1 MHGFYLACW
10 GRAIL
15 PEKCRFARHLAS
27 SPWRQHGVVKL
38 GIPTQPVPNMSQK
51 HRAERT
57 PEQRHLLAA
66 EHEFAEGMVKYALWN
81 AAIEGPE
88 TVSDEHKTRY
98 IKLRAEQ
105 IAIDEAMQAA
115 HSGNVEVVPYEVLLA
130 SIGGPKLLT
139 ELPAAK
145 PEQFRRPYFL
155 FTSKRLLIV
164 GRETAATESALAPNM
179 SYQDE
184 IEQFWLRARASITPH
199 NNTATVRAID
209 AVIQGGGAISIPYD
223 DMRVRVEK
231 QPLSLW
237 QRLSFSD
244 PEVCIEFAGVFSC
257 GERTQDATV
266 SIKPAEPFNEI
277 ERILRLLP
285 IEVAI

>member
-1 MHGFYLACW
+1 M
-10 GRAIL
+10 
-15 PEKCRFARHLAS
+15 
-27 SPWRQHGVVKL
+27 VKL
-38 GIPTQPVPNMSQK
+38 GIQVQPVANMSQK
-51 HRAERT
+51 HRTERT

-115 HSGNVEVVPYEVLLA
+115 HSGNTEVVPYEVLLA
-130 SIGGPKLLT
+130 SIGGPKLLA
-139 ELPAAK
+139 ELPTAK

-164 GRETAATESALAPNM
+164 GREAAAMESAAAPAV

-199 NNTATVRAID
+199 NNTVTVRAIE
-209 AVIQGGGAISIPYD
+209 AAIQGSGAISILYD

-244 PEVCIEFAGVFSC
+244 PELHIDIAGAFTCS
-257 GERTQDATV
+257 EQTQDATV
-266 SIKPAEPFNEI
+266 SIKPAEPFNEV

>member
-1 MHGFYLACW
+1 M
-10 GRAIL
+10 
-15 PEKCRFARHLAS
+15 PEKCRFARKAALS
-27 SPWRQHGVVKL
+27 LYRQAPVVKL
-38 GIPTQPVPNMSQK
+38 AIQSLNAAKMSQK

-66 EHEFAEGMVKYALWN
+66 EHEFAEGMVKCALWN

-115 HSGNVEVVPYEVLLA
+115 HSGNAEVVPYEVLLA

-145 PEQFRRPYFL
+145 PEQFRQPYFL

-184 IEQFWLRARASITPH
+184 IEQFWLRARGSITPH
-199 NNTATVRAID
+199 NNTVTVRAIE
-209 AVIQGGGAISIPYD
+209 AVIQGGAALSIPYD

-231 QPLSLW
+231 QPLSLC
-237 QRLSFSD
+237 QCLSFSN
-244 PEVCIEFAGVFSC
+244 PEEFIEFAGVLSC
-257 GERTQDATV
+257 G
-266 SIKPAEPFNEI
+266 
-277 ERILRLLP
+277 
-285 IEVAI
+285 